1 MDFNKAFR
9 IRPGK
14 AFHLSDIDPDMRD
27 PKLDKHSAR
36 PLLADQQVRLTQL
49 QYRLYAEGQQSLLI
63 CLQGMDAS
71 GKDGTIRHVFGALN
85 PQGCRVQ
92 AFRQPTAHEL
102 AHDFLWRI
110 HRATPGKAE
119 VVIFNRSHYE
129 DVLVSAVHGQVDGKT
144 RKYRYQAIN
153 AFEEQLAE
161 NGTRILKF
169 FLHIDKAEQLR
180 RFARRLDDP
189 SRHWKISEA
198 DYSERPFWD
207 DYQRYYEKAL
217 NHCSTPHAPWFVI
230 PANHKWFRNLAI
242 SGILLQ
248 TLEDMD
254 PRLPAP
260 KVDIEAIRQ
269 RFHEASSER

>member
-1 MDFNKAFR
+1 MDFSKAFR
-9 IRPGK
+9 IDPGTP
-14 AFHLSDIDPDMRD
+14 FHLSDIDPDMRD
-27 PKLDKHSAR
+27 PKLDKHSVR
-36 PLLADQQVRLTQL
+36 PLLADQQARLAQL
-49 QYRLYAEGQQSLLI
+49 QYRLYAEGRQSLLI

-110 HRATPGKAE
+110 HRTTPAKGE

-129 DVLVSAVHGQVDGKT
+129 DVLVSAVHGQIDGKT

-161 NGTRILKF
+161 SGTRILKF

-207 DYQRYYEKAL
+207 DYQRFYEKAL
-217 NHCSTPHAPWFVI
+217 THCSTRHAPWFAI

-254 PRLPAP
+254 PQLPAP

-269 RFHEASSER
+269 RFHEASVEH